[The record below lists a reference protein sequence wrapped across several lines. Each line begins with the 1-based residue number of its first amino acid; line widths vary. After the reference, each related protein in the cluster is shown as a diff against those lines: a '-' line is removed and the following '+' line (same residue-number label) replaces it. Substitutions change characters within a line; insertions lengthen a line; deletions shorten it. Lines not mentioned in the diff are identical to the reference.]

1 MSDGKRGTGEAGGSH
16 RPAPGATPAAPREIR
31 VHIDHLVLDPAFAHL
46 DRQALGGAVETEL
59 ARLLTEEG
67 PPPRLGERTRRDRV
81 SGGRFDLDGRAGL
94 DAVARQVARG
104 VHRGMGR

>member
-1 MSDGKRGTGEAGGSH
+1 MSDGTPKPMETGGAQRPPGDGGEA
-16 RPAPGATPAAPREIR
+16 PPREIR

-46 DRQALGGAVETEL
+46 DRQALGGAVEAEL

-81 SGGRFDLDGRAGL
+81 SGGRFDLDGRPGL
-94 DAVARQVARG
+94 EAVARQVARG